1 MKNGMLSPDWLWD
14 DRKEMLTV
22 LDIMDSLGVSRKTV
36 VQELIKTMPHHRMR
50 DCSTSR
56 YIIHRADF
64 ALWLTQNAKWKERFA
79 RRMMD
84 NEERKGNLS
93 P

>member
-1 MKNGMLSPDWLWD
+1 MKPITITPNWLWD
-14 DRKEMLTV
+14 DRKETLTV

-84 NEERKGNLS
+84 NEEREGNL

>member
-1 MKNGMLSPDWLWD
+1 MKNGMLSPNWLWD
-14 DRKEMLTV
+14 ERKETLTV

-64 ALWLTQNAKWKERFA
+64 ALWLTQNPRWKERFA

-84 NEERKGNLS
+84 NEEREGNL

>member
-1 MKNGMLSPDWLWD
+1 MKNGMLSPNWLWD
-14 DRKEMLTV
+14 DRKETLTV

-36 VQELIKTMPHHRMR
+36 VQELIKTLPHHRMR

-84 NEERKGNLS
+84 NEERKGNL

>member
-1 MKNGMLSPDWLWD
+1 MKNGMLSQNWLWD
-14 DRKEMLTV
+14 DRKETLTV

-36 VQELIKTMPHHRMR
+36 VQELIKTIPHHRMR
-50 DCSTSR
+50 DCKTSR
-56 YIIHRADF
+56 YVIHRADF
-64 ALWLTQNAKWKERFA
+64 VIWLIRNPEWKERFA

-84 NEERKGNLS
+84 NERKGNL

>member
-1 MKNGMLSPDWLWD
+1 MKNGMLSPNWLWD
-14 DRKEMLTV
+14 DRKESLTV

-84 NEERKGNLS
+84 NEERKGNL

>member
-1 MKNGMLSPDWLWD
+1 MKNGMLSPNWLWD
-14 DRKEMLTV
+14 DRKESLTV

-50 DCSTSR
+50 DCGTSR
-56 YIIHRADF
+56 YIINRADF

-84 NEERKGNLS
+84 NEERKGNL

>member
-1 MKNGMLSPDWLWD
+1 MKNGMLSPNWLWD
-14 DRKEMLTV
+14 DRKETLTV

-84 NEERKGNLS
+84 NEEREGNL

>member
-1 MKNGMLSPDWLWD
+1 MKNGMLSPNWLWD
-14 DRKEMLTV
+14 DRKETLTV

-84 NEERKGNLS
+84 NEERKGNL

>member
-14 DRKEMLTV
+14 DRKESLTV
-22 LDIMDSLGVSRKTV
+22 LDIMDSLGISRKTV

-50 DCSTSR
+50 DCKTSR

-64 ALWLTQNAKWKERFA
+64 VMWLIRNPKWKEVFA

-84 NEERKGNLS
+84 SEERKGNFE
-93 P
+93 

>member
-1 MKNGMLSPDWLWD
+1 MKNGMLSPNWLWD
-14 DRKEMLTV
+14 DRKETLTV

-64 ALWLTQNAKWKERFA
+64 ALWLTQNAKWKAIFA

-84 NEERKGNLS
+84 NEERKGNLQ
-93 P
+93 

>member
-1 MKNGMLSPDWLWD
+1 MKNGMLSPNWLWD
-14 DRKEMLTV
+14 DRKESLTV

-84 NEERKGNLS
+84 NEEREGNL

>member
-1 MKNGMLSPDWLWD
+1 MMMAPNWLWD
-14 DRKEMLTV
+14 DRKETLTV

-36 VQELIKTMPHHRMR
+36 VQELIKTIPHHRMR

-84 NEERKGNLS
+84 NEERKGNL

>member
-1 MKNGMLSPDWLWD
+1 MKNGMLSPDWLRD
-14 DRKEMLTV
+14 DRKTLTV

-36 VQELIKTMPHHRMR
+36 VEKLIKTMPHHRMR

-64 ALWLTQNAKWKERFA
+64 ALWLTQNPERKAIFA

>member
-1 MKNGMLSPDWLWD
+1 MKNGMLSPNWLWD
-14 DRKEMLTV
+14 DRKESLTV

-50 DCSTSR
+50 DCKTSR
-56 YIIHRADF
+56 YVIHRADF
-64 ALWLTQNAKWKERFA
+64 VMWLIRNPEWKERFA

-84 NEERKGNLS
+84 SEERKGNFA
-93 P
+93 

>member
-1 MKNGMLSPDWLWD
+1 MKNGMLSPNWLWD
-14 DRKEMLTV
+14 DRKETLTV

-36 VQELIKTMPHHRMR
+36 VQELMKTMPHHRMR
-50 DCSTSR
+50 ECSTSR

-84 NEERKGNLS
+84 NEERKGNLQ
-93 P
+93 

>member
-14 DRKEMLTV
+14 DRKETLTV

-36 VQELIKTMPHHRMR
+36 VQELIKTLPHHRMR

-84 NEERKGNLS
+84 NEERKGNL

>member
-1 MKNGMLSPDWLWD
+1 MKNGMLSPNWLWD

-36 VQELIKTMPHHRMR
+36 VGELIKTIPHHRMR

-64 ALWLTQNAKWKERFA
+64 ALWLTQNPRWKAIFA

-84 NEERKGNLS
+84 NEERKGNFE
-93 P
+93 